1 MGHIAPTMAAPQQQ
15 SVVLDARAFDRMVR
29 RMADE
34 IVELNNGTEDL
45 VIVGI
50 QRRGV
55 QLAARIVSTIAE
67 REKAD
72 VPQGALDITLYR
84 DDLQTVGPRPVVGQ
98 TQIPVN
104 IDDQHVVIVDDV
116 LYTGRTIRAAL
127 DELADFGRPKRIAL
141 AVLID
146 RGGRELPIQPDI
158 VGKEVPVELTQ
169 RVDVLVEELDGRDAV
184 VISERGA
191 SS

>member
-1 MGHIAPTMAAPQQQ
+1 MAAKQ
-15 SVVLDARAFDRMVR
+15 STVLDARAFDRTLR

-34 IVELNNGTEDL
+34 IIELNNGTDDL

-55 QLAARIVSTIAE
+55 QLAARIVSSINE
-67 REKAD
+67 RENVRVA
-72 VPQGALDITLYR
+72 QGALDITLYR

-98 TQIPVN
+98 TQIPVD
-104 IDDQHVVIVDDV
+104 IEGLHVVIVDDV

-146 RGGRELPIQPDI
+146 RGGRELPIQPDV
-158 VGKEVPVELTQ
+158 VGKTVQIATDQ
-169 RVDVLVEELDGRDAV
+169 RIDVLVADLDGKDAV
-184 VISERGA
+184 VVADREA
-191 SS
+191 QP

>member
-1 MGHIAPTMAAPQQQ
+1 MPAGSKQQT
-15 SVVLDARAFDRMVR
+15 VLDARAFDRTLR

-34 IVELNNGTEDL
+34 IVELNNGTDNL

-55 QLAARIVSTIAE
+55 QLAARIVSSIAE
-67 REKAD
+67 RENAT

-98 TQIPVN
+98 TQIPVD
-104 IDDQHVVIVDDV
+104 IDGLNVIIVDDV

-127 DELADFGRPKRIAL
+127 DELADFGRPGRIAL

-158 VGKEVPVELTQ
+158 VGKKIMIAPTQ
-169 RVDVLVEELDGRDAV
+169 RVDVLVEEVDGKNGVIITERDSGGSA
-184 VISERGA
+184 
-191 SS
+191 